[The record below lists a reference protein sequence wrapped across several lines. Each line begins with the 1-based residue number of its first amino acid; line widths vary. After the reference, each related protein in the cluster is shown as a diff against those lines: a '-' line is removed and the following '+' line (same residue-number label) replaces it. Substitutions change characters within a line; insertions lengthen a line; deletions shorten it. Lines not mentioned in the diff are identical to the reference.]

1 MASPEFEE
9 PGKYPLGVL
18 PEGLG
23 GVGMGLG
30 QGGAALTQVFR
41 LHFSKP
47 EMTYDTTCLV
57 LVQREIDIQLNYLN

>member
-1 MASPEFEE
+1 LASPEFEE

-47 EMTYDTTCLV
+47 DMIRRV
-57 LVQREIDIQLNYLN
+57 SFSHQREIYS